1 VAEVPVDGM
10 APSGLF
16 AARPALIR
24 ALNEQLLLDHIRSSG
39 PYSRADLARL
49 SGLSKPTVSLALAN
63 LERAGLIQLAG
74 QRTGLP
80 GRTALLYEVR
90 PEAGFVLGLDIG
102 LRYLR
107 GAVADLAGEVR
118 ARRSVPVHAKT
129 VADRVAELVALA
141 DELCAGAGITRA
153 EIIQTVVGSPGV
165 YDPQRNLMAL
175 TGGLPGWDRPEALA
189 GLRTA
194 FGPALAIEND
204 VDAAALAERALGVG
218 QEADNF
224 AFVHVG
230 SGVGM
235 GLVLGGRLHRGVHGV
250 AGEIAF
256 MPLGRDPRAWGDTE
270 AGAGSLAG
278 SMAGSDAGSLAGSSA
293 GSLVGPLAGSSA
305 GPLAGSSAGPLAGP
319 FAASRDGSGADDES
333 VAARPEGVIID
344 PAEAR
349 RRGTLEIAAGADG
362 IVRAA
367 RRAGLTGL
375 ATPQAVFEA
384 AAAGDERAAA
394 VMADEARLVAAAI
407 CCVIA
412 VVDPSLIVL
421 GGGIGQAPGF
431 AEAVTRALE
440 EIAPVLPDVK
450 VSALGT
456 DVVVDGCLAEATAMA
471 WTQLIA
477 SLP

>member
-1 VAEVPVDGM
+1 VAEVSADTMPAG
-10 APSGLF
+10 GLI

-39 PYSRADLARL
+39 PYSRADLARV

-63 LERAGLIQLAG
+63 LERAGLVQLAG
-74 QRTGLP
+74 QRTGVP

-90 PEAGFVLGLDIG
+90 PEAGFVVGLDIG

-107 GAVADLAGEVR
+107 GAVADLAGEIR
-118 ARRSVPVHAKT
+118 ARLSVPVRAAT
-129 VADRVAELVALA
+129 VAGRVAELVDLA
-141 DELCAGAGITRA
+141 DELCARAGITRA
-153 EIIQTVVGSPGV
+153 AVIQTVVGSPGV

-175 TGGLPGWDRPEALA
+175 TGGLPDWDQPEALA

-256 MPLGRDPRAWGDTE
+256 LPIGGDPDAWADADADTDI
-270 AGAGSLAG
+270 GA
-278 SMAGSDAGSLAGSSA
+278 DAGSNDGRVTAG
-293 GSLVGPLAGSSA
+293 
-305 GPLAGSSAGPLAGP
+305 
-319 FAASRDGSGADDES
+319 
-333 VAARPEGVIID
+333 PEGVIID
-344 PAEAR
+344 PEEAR
-349 RRGTLEIAAGADG
+349 RRGTLETAAGADG
-362 IVRAA
+362 VVRAA
-367 RRAGLTGL
+367 RRVGLPRL
-375 ATPQAVFEA
+375 ATPRQIFEA

-394 VMADEARLVAAAI
+394 VVAGEARLVAAAI
-407 CCVIA
+407 CCVIS

-431 AEAVTRALE
+431 AEAVTAALA

-456 DVVVDGCLAEATAMA
+456 DVVVDGCLAEAAALA

>member
-1 VAEVPVDGM
+1 MP
-10 APSGLF
+10 PNGLT

-39 PYSRADLARL
+39 PYSRADLARV

-63 LERAGLIQLAG
+63 LERAGLVRLAG
-74 QRTGLP
+74 QRTGMP

-102 LRYLR
+102 LRFLR

-118 ARRSVPVHAKT
+118 ARLSVPVRATT
-129 VADRVAELVALA
+129 VGGRVAELVELA
-141 DELCAGAGITRA
+141 DELCGRAGITRA
-153 EIIQTVVGSPGV
+153 AVIQTVVGSPGV

-175 TGGLPGWDRPEALA
+175 TGGLPGWDQPEALA

-194 FGPALAIEND
+194 FGPALEIEND

-256 MPLGRDPRAWGDTE
+256 MPLGGDPRAWTDPAADE
-270 AGAGSLAG
+270 RV
-278 SMAGSDAGSLAGSSA
+278 SA
-293 GSLVGPLAGSSA
+293 G
-305 GPLAGSSAGPLAGP
+305 
-319 FAASRDGSGADDES
+319 
-333 VAARPEGVIID
+333 PEGVIID

-362 IVRAA
+362 VVRAA
-367 RRAGLTGL
+367 RRAGLAGQ
-375 ATPQAVFEA
+375 ATARGVFEA
-384 AAAGDERAAA
+384 AAAGDGRAAA
-394 VMADEARLVAAAI
+394 VVAGEARLVAAAI
-407 CCVIA
+407 CCVIS

-431 AEAVTRALE
+431 AEAVTAVLA
-440 EIAPVLPDVK
+440 EIAPVLPEVK

-456 DVVVDGCLAEATAMA
+456 DVVVDGCLAEAAALA

>member
-1 VAEVPVDGM
+1 MAEVPVDGM
-10 APSGLF
+10 APSGLI

-24 ALNEQLLLDHIRSSG
+24 ALNEQLLLDHIRTSG
-39 PYSRADLARL
+39 PYSRADLARV

-63 LERAGLIQLAG
+63 LERAGLIRLAG

-118 ARRSVPVHAKT
+118 ARLSVPVHAT
-129 VADRVAELVALA
+129 TLADRVAELVALA

-175 TGGLPGWDRPEALA
+175 TGGLPDWDRPEALA
-189 GLRTA
+189 GLRAA

-218 QEADNF
+218 QEADSF

-256 MPLGRDPRAWGDTE
+256 MPLGGDPQAWVDTE
-270 AGAGSLAG
+270 TG
-278 SMAGSDAGSLAGSSA
+278 AGSDAGDDRVTAG
-293 GSLVGPLAGSSA
+293 
-305 GPLAGSSAGPLAGP
+305 
-319 FAASRDGSGADDES
+319 
-333 VAARPEGVIID
+333 PEGVIID
-344 PAEAR
+344 PTEAR
-349 RRGTLEIAAGADG
+349 RRGTLETAAAADG

-375 ATPQAVFEA
+375 ATPQAVFES
-384 AAAGDERAAA
+384 AAAGDKRAAA
-394 VMADEARLVAAAI
+394 VVEGEARLVAAAI
-407 CCVIA
+407 CCVIS

-431 AEAVTRALE
+431 AEEVTGALA
-440 EIAPVLPDVK
+440 EIAPVLPEVK

>member
-1 VAEVPVDGM
+1 MAELPADTMPAG
-10 APSGLF
+10 GLI

-39 PYSRADLARL
+39 PCSRADLARV

-63 LERAGLIQLAG
+63 LERAGLVQLAG
-74 QRTGLP
+74 QRTGVP

-90 PEAGFVLGLDIG
+90 PEAGFVVGLDIG

-107 GAVADLAGEVR
+107 GAVADLAGEIR
-118 ARRSVPVHAKT
+118 ARLSVPVRAAT
-129 VADRVAELVALA
+129 VAGRVAELVDLA
-141 DELCAGAGITRA
+141 DELCARAGITRA
-153 EIIQTVVGSPGV
+153 AVIQTVVGSPGV

-175 TGGLPGWDRPEALA
+175 TGGLPDWDQPEALA

-256 MPLGRDPRAWGDTE
+256 LPVGGDPDAWADTDADIGTG
-270 AGAGSLAG
+270 AGANDGRVTAG
-278 SMAGSDAGSLAGSSA
+278 
-293 GSLVGPLAGSSA
+293 
-305 GPLAGSSAGPLAGP
+305 
-319 FAASRDGSGADDES
+319 
-333 VAARPEGVIID
+333 PEGVIID
-344 PAEAR
+344 PEEAR
-349 RRGTLEIAAGADG
+349 RRGTLETAAGADG
-362 IVRAA
+362 VVRAA
-367 RRAGLTGL
+367 RRVGLPCL
-375 ATPQAVFEA
+375 ATPRQIFEA

-394 VMADEARLVAAAI
+394 VVAGEARLVAAAI
-407 CCVIA
+407 CCVIS

-431 AEAVTRALE
+431 AGAVTAALA
-440 EIAPVLPDVK
+440 EIAPVLPEVK

-456 DVVVDGCLAEATAMA
+456 DVVVDGCLAEAAALA

>member
-1 VAEVPVDGM
+1 MAEVSADTMPAG
-10 APSGLF
+10 GLI

-39 PYSRADLARL
+39 PYSRADLARV

-63 LERAGLIQLAG
+63 LERAGLIRLAG
-74 QRTGLP
+74 QRTGVP

-90 PEAGFVLGLDIG
+90 PEAGFVVGLDIG

-107 GAVADLAGEVR
+107 GAVADLAGEIR
-118 ARRSVPVHAKT
+118 ARLSVPVRAAT
-129 VADRVAELVALA
+129 VAGRVAELVDLA
-141 DELCAGAGITRA
+141 DELCARAGITRA
-153 EIIQTVVGSPGV
+153 AVTQTVVGSPGV

-175 TGGLPGWDRPEALA
+175 TGGLPDWDQPEALA

-256 MPLGRDPRAWGDTE
+256 LPIGGDPDAWADADADTDI
-270 AGAGSLAG
+270 GA
-278 SMAGSDAGSLAGSSA
+278 DAGSNDGRVTAG
-293 GSLVGPLAGSSA
+293 
-305 GPLAGSSAGPLAGP
+305 
-319 FAASRDGSGADDES
+319 
-333 VAARPEGVIID
+333 PEGVIID
-344 PAEAR
+344 PEEAR
-349 RRGTLEIAAGADG
+349 RRGTLETAAGADG
-362 IVRAA
+362 VVRAA
-367 RRAGLTGL
+367 RRVGLPRL
-375 ATPQAVFEA
+375 ATPRQIFEA

-394 VMADEARLVAAAI
+394 VVAGEARLVAAAI
-407 CCVIA
+407 CCVIS

-431 AEAVTRALE
+431 AEAVTAALA

-456 DVVVDGCLAEATAMA
+456 DVVVDGCLAEAAALA

>member
-1 VAEVPVDGM
+1 MAE
-10 APSGLF
+10 APADTMPPNGLT

-39 PYSRADLARL
+39 PYSRADLARV

-63 LERAGLIQLAG
+63 LERAGLIRLAG

-118 ARRSVPVHAKT
+118 VRLSVPVHAVT
-129 VADRVAELVALA
+129 LADRVAELVALA
-141 DELCAGAGITRA
+141 DELCARVGITRA
-153 EIIQTVVGSPGV
+153 EVTQTVVGSPGV
-165 YDPQRNLMAL
+165 YDPQRDLMAL
-175 TGGLPGWDRPEALA
+175 TGCLPGWDQPEAVIR
-189 GLRTA
+189 LRAA

-204 VDAAALAERALGVG
+204 ADAAALAERALRVG
-218 QEADNF
+218 QEADDF

-230 SGVGM
+230 TGIGM

-256 MPLGRDPRAWGDTE
+256 MPLGGDPQAWADPP
-270 AGAGSLAG
+270 GA
-278 SMAGSDAGSLAGSSA
+278 DAASSA
-293 GSLVGPLAGSSA
+293 PDERVTAG
-305 GPLAGSSAGPLAGP
+305 
-319 FAASRDGSGADDES
+319 
-333 VAARPEGVIID
+333 PEGVIID

-349 RRGTLEIAAGADG
+349 RRGTMEAAGGADG

-375 ATPQAVFEA
+375 VTAQGVFEA
-384 AAAGDERAAA
+384 AAAGDKRAAA
-394 VMADEARLVAAAI
+394 VVAGEARLVAAAI
-407 CCVIA
+407 CCVIT

-431 AEAVTRALE
+431 AEAVTSALA
-440 EIAPVLPDVK
+440 EIAPALPEVK

-456 DVVVDGCLAEATAMA
+456 DVVVDGCLAEAAAMA
-471 WTQLIA
+471 WTRLAA
-477 SLP
+477 SLPLSRS

>member
-1 VAEVPVDGM
+1 MAELPAETMPAG
-10 APSGLF
+10 GLV

-39 PYSRADLARL
+39 PYSRADLARV

-63 LERAGLIQLAG
+63 LERAGLVQLAG
-74 QRTGLP
+74 QRTGVP

-90 PEAGFVLGLDIG
+90 PEAGFVVGLDIG

-107 GAVADLAGEVR
+107 GAVADLAGEIR
-118 ARRSVPVHAKT
+118 ARLSVPVRAAT
-129 VADRVAELVALA
+129 VAGRVAELVDLA
-141 DELCAGAGITRA
+141 DELCARAGITRA
-153 EIIQTVVGSPGV
+153 AVTQTVVGSPGV

-175 TGGLPGWDRPEALA
+175 TGGLPDWDQPEALA

-256 MPLGRDPRAWGDTE
+256 LPVGGDPYAWADTDADIGTG
-270 AGAGSLAG
+270 AGANDGRVTAG
-278 SMAGSDAGSLAGSSA
+278 
-293 GSLVGPLAGSSA
+293 
-305 GPLAGSSAGPLAGP
+305 
-319 FAASRDGSGADDES
+319 
-333 VAARPEGVIID
+333 PEGVIID
-344 PAEAR
+344 PEEAR
-349 RRGTLEIAAGADG
+349 RRGTLETAAGADG
-362 IVRAA
+362 VVRAA
-367 RRAGLTGL
+367 RRAGLSRL
-375 ATPQAVFEA
+375 ATARQIFEA

-394 VMADEARLVAAAI
+394 VVAGEARLVAAAI
-407 CCVIA
+407 CCVIS

-431 AEAVTRALE
+431 AEAVTAALA

-456 DVVVDGCLAEATAMA
+456 DVVVDGCLAEAAALA

>member
-1 VAEVPVDGM
+1 VAEVSADTMPAG
-10 APSGLF
+10 GLI

-39 PYSRADLARL
+39 PYSRADLARV

-63 LERAGLIQLAG
+63 LERAGLVQLAG
-74 QRTGLP
+74 QRTGVP

-90 PEAGFVLGLDIG
+90 PEAGFVVGLDIG

-107 GAVADLAGEVR
+107 GAVADLAGEIR
-118 ARRSVPVHAKT
+118 ARLSVPVRATT
-129 VADRVAELVALA
+129 VAGRVAELVELA
-141 DELCAGAGITRA
+141 DELCARAGITRA
-153 EIIQTVVGSPGV
+153 AVIQTVVGSPGV

-175 TGGLPGWDRPEALA
+175 TGGLPGWDQPEALA

-218 QEADNF
+218 QEHDNF

-256 MPLGRDPRAWGDTE
+256 LPVGGDPDAWADTDADIGTG
-270 AGAGSLAG
+270 AGANDGRVTAG
-278 SMAGSDAGSLAGSSA
+278 
-293 GSLVGPLAGSSA
+293 
-305 GPLAGSSAGPLAGP
+305 
-319 FAASRDGSGADDES
+319 
-333 VAARPEGVIID
+333 PEGVIID
-344 PAEAR
+344 PEEAR
-349 RRGTLEIAAGADG
+349 RRGTLETAAGADG
-362 IVRAA
+362 VVRAA
-367 RRAGLTGL
+367 RRVGLPCL
-375 ATPQAVFEA
+375 ATPRQIFEA

-394 VMADEARLVAAAI
+394 VVAGEARLVAAAI
-407 CCVIA
+407 CCVIS

-431 AEAVTRALE
+431 AEAVTAALA

-456 DVVVDGCLAEATAMA
+456 DVVVDGCLAEAAALA

>member
-1 VAEVPVDGM
+1 VASDPVDTM
-10 APSGLF
+10 PSSGLT

-39 PYSRADLARL
+39 PYSRADLARV
-49 SGLSKPTVSLALAN
+49 SGLSKPTVSLALPN
-63 LERAGLIQLAG
+63 LERAGLIRLAG
-74 QRTGLP
+74 QRTGVP

-90 PEAGFVLGLDIG
+90 PDAGFVLGLDIG

-107 GAVADLAGEVR
+107 GAVADLAGGVR
-118 ARRSVPVHAKT
+118 ARLSVPVHAT
-129 VADRVAELVALA
+129 TIGDRVAELVELA
-141 DELCAGAGITRA
+141 DELCARAGITRA
-153 EIIQTVVGSPGV
+153 EVTQTVVGSPGV

-175 TGGLPGWDRPEALA
+175 TGGLPGWDQPEAVA
-189 GLRTA
+189 GLRAA
-194 FGPALAIEND
+194 FGPAVSIEND

-218 QEADNF
+218 QVTDNF
-224 AFVHVG
+224 AFVHIG

-256 MPLGRDPRAWGDTE
+256 MPIGGYPQAWADP
-270 AGAGSLAG
+270 GAGI
-278 SMAGSDAGSLAGSSA
+278 
-293 GSLVGPLAGSSA
+293 
-305 GPLAGSSAGPLAGP
+305 
-319 FAASRDGSGADDES
+319 GADDER
-333 VAARPEGVIID
+333 VTAGPEGVIID

-367 RRAGLTGL
+367 RRAGLAGL
-375 ATPQAVFEA
+375 ATARGVFEA
-384 AAAGDERAAA
+384 AAAGDKRAAA
-394 VMADEARLVAAAI
+394 VVADEARLVAAAI
-407 CCVIA
+407 CAVIS

-431 AEAVTRALE
+431 AEAVTAALA
-440 EIAPVLPDVK
+440 EIAPVLPEVK

-456 DVVVDGCLAEATAMA
+456 DVVVDGCLAEAAAMA

-477 SLP
+477 ALP

>member
-10 APSGLF
+10 APNGLI

-24 ALNEQLLLDHIRSSG
+24 ALNEQLLLDHIRTSG
-39 PYSRADLARL
+39 PYSRADLARV

-63 LERAGLIQLAG
+63 LERAGLIRLAG

-218 QEADNF
+218 QEADSF
-224 AFVHVG
+224 AWVHVG
-230 SGVGM
+230 TGIGM

-256 MPLGRDPRAWGDTE
+256 LPVGGNPPAWSGGAAGEPSGDRVPRDRVT
-270 AGAGSLAG
+270 AG
-278 SMAGSDAGSLAGSSA
+278 
-293 GSLVGPLAGSSA
+293 
-305 GPLAGSSAGPLAGP
+305 
-319 FAASRDGSGADDES
+319 
-333 VAARPEGVIID
+333 PEGVIID
-344 PAEAR
+344 PEEVR
-349 RRGTLEIAAGADG
+349 RRGTLETAAGADG

-367 RRAGLTGL
+367 RRSGLTEL
-375 ATPQAVFEA
+375 ATARDVFAA
-384 AAAGDERAAA
+384 AAAGDERAGA
-394 VMADEARLVAAAI
+394 VVTGEARLVAAAI
-407 CCVIA
+407 CCVIS

-431 AEAVTRALE
+431 AEAVTVELAA
-440 EIAPVLPDVK
+440 IAPVLPEVR

-456 DVVVDGCLAEATAMA
+456 DVVVDGCLAEAAAMA

-477 SLP
+477 ALP

>member
-1 VAEVPVDGM
+1 VAEVPVDTM
-10 APSGLF
+10 PPSGLT

-24 ALNEQLLLDHIRSSG
+24 ALNEQLLLDHIRTSG
-39 PYSRADLARL
+39 PYSRADLARV

-63 LERAGLIQLAG
+63 LERAGLVRLAG

-118 ARRSVPVHAKT
+118 ARLSVPVHAIT
-129 VADRVAELVALA
+129 LADRVAELVALA
-141 DELCAGAGITRA
+141 DELCARVGITRA
-153 EIIQTVVGSPGV
+153 EVTQTVVGSPGV
-165 YDPQRNLMAL
+165 YDPQRDLMAL
-175 TGGLPGWDRPEALA
+175 TGCLPGWDQPEAVIR
-189 GLRTA
+189 LRAA

-204 VDAAALAERALGVG
+204 ADAAALAERALGVG
-218 QEADNF
+218 QEADDF

-230 SGVGM
+230 TGIGM

-256 MPLGRDPRAWGDTE
+256 MPLGGDPQAWADPP
-270 AGAGSLAG
+270 GA
-278 SMAGSDAGSLAGSSA
+278 DAASSA
-293 GSLVGPLAGSSA
+293 PDERVTAG
-305 GPLAGSSAGPLAGP
+305 
-319 FAASRDGSGADDES
+319 
-333 VAARPEGVIID
+333 PEGVIID

-349 RRGTLEIAAGADG
+349 RRGTMEAAGGADG
-362 IVRAA
+362 VVRAA
-367 RRAGLTGL
+367 RRVGLTGL
-375 ATPQAVFEA
+375 ATAQGVFEA
-384 AAAGDERAAA
+384 AAAGDKRAAA
-394 VMADEARLVAAAI
+394 VVAGEARLVAAAI
-407 CCVIA
+407 CCVIT

-431 AEAVTRALE
+431 AEAVTAALA
-440 EIAPVLPDVK
+440 EIAPVLPEVK
-450 VSALGT
+450 VSAHGT
-456 DVVVDGCLAEATAMA
+456 DVVVDGCVAEATAMA